1 MNFMIE
7 ILNQQINNTRDLI
20 FETEKIIEREE
31 FRKESG
37 KSYIYNIDA
46 LRNVKKTYEHNYN
59 KLLDAKYSFLEMH
72 MAEDIEN
79 ERRVIE

>member
-1 MNFMIE
+1 MKNFMLE
-7 ILNQQINNTRDLI
+7 LLNKQIKETRDII
-20 FETEKIIEREE
+20 FETEKIIQREE
-31 FRKESG
+31 AG
-37 KSYIYNIDA
+37 KSHIYNIDA

-59 KLLDAKYSFLEMH
+59 KLLDAKYFFLEMH

>member
-1 MNFMIE
+1 MNLIIKFF
-7 ILNQQINNTRDLI
+7 NKQIKETCDII
-20 FETEKIIEREE
+20 FEIEKIIEREE
-31 FRKESG
+31 FRKEAG
-37 KSYIYNIDA
+37 KSHIYNIDA

>member
-1 MNFMIE
+1 MKFIIK
-7 ILNQQINNTRDLI
+7 ILNQKINNTRDLI
-20 FETEKIIEREE
+20 FEIEEIIEREE
-31 FRKESG
+31 FRKEAG
-37 KSYIYNIDA
+37 KSHIYNIDA

>member
-1 MNFMIE
+1 MKNFMLE
-7 ILNQQINNTRDLI
+7 ILNKQIKETREII

-37 KSYIYNIDA
+37 KSHIYNIDA

-59 KLLDAKYSFLEMH
+59 KLLDAKYSFFRN
-72 MAEDIEN
+72 AYG
-79 ERRVIE
+79 RRY

>member
-37 KSYIYNIDA
+37 KSYIYI
-46 LRNVKKTYEHNYN
+46 
-59 KLLDAKYSFLEMH
+59 
-72 MAEDIEN
+72 I
-79 ERRVIE
+79 